1 MYEYGNKSYYGVS
14 QYYNARIDNGNVKS
28 YMKFTY
34 TIDGDI
40 INVTDYIVVMTMN
53 GMSIR
58 ATYTAT
64 LLDTR
69 GPDF

>member
-1 MYEYGNKSYYGVS
+1 
-14 QYYNARIDNGNVKS
+14 
-28 YMKFTY
+28 MKFTY

-53 GMSIR
+53 SMSIR

-64 LLDTR
+64 LSNPS